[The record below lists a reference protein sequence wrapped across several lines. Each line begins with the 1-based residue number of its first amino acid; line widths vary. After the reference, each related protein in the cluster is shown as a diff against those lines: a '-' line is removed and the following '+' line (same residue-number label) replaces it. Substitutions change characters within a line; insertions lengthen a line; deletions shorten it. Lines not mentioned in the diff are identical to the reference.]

1 MFSSIN
7 WKLLLWALGTL
18 HFQMLLSVG
27 LFAILPAG
35 YGIWYNALIL
45 LSVMII
51 FGINVILGY
60 LIGIRCS
67 PSIDDAGVLGVWAI
81 WSIGA
86 IVLGVFALNHFTLAN
101 ARVKVL
107 DLEAAKSSRTR
118 FIQLQNT
125 RILTQY
131 TLSSYS
137 VHFSQVKGQS
147 PKSYRVEQKMAPL
160 VDNAWTGAP
169 IEHFVAYHGKSR
181 NTYDFDLKYVA
192 GWSSLN
198 EFSAKYPFIAQE
210 LIKKYQLRMAANP
223 GFWELRDLPQAKLK
237 AQRRFQRFYG
247 ILMGSAVLLFAALG
261 NVGANRSFGDG

>member
-7 WKLLLWALGTL
+7 WKLLLWATGTL
-18 HFQMLLSVG
+18 HFQLLLSMG

-35 YGIWYNALIL
+35 YGVWYNALVL
-45 LSVMII
+45 LSLILI
-51 FGINVILGY
+51 FGINVVFGY
-60 LIGIRCS
+60 LIGTRCS
-67 PSIDDAGVLGVWAI
+67 HSIDDAGVLGIWAI

-101 ARVKVL
+101 AKVKAL

-118 FIQLQNT
+118 FVQLQNT

-147 PKSYRVEQKMAPL
+147 PKSYGVEQKMAPL
-160 VDNAWTGAP
+160 VDKTWTGAP

-192 GWSSLN
+192 RRSSLN
-198 EFSAKYPFIAQE
+198 EFSAKYPLIAQE
-210 LIKKYQLRMAANP
+210 LIRKYQLRMAANP
-223 GFWELRDLPQAKLK
+223 GFWELQDLPQAKLR

-247 ILMGSAVLLFAALG
+247 ILMGTAVLIFTVLG
-261 NVGANRSFGDG
+261 SAGANRSFGNG